1 MHVWR
6 AAALSVFAVVVA
18 TVATVATVAPAAA
31 GGPTSV
37 LLVAP
42 ETGQTASLY
51 TSDDDYQALAR
62 LVGAFDASPG
72 ETVEGASRSPSG
84 RAVTITWLIHD
95 VQVWRVDRVYPDAEG
110 GPLVATQQALDAG
123 STWEAPVAWHRPA
136 AGTEL
141 AQLLDRLVLAGG
153 DTASGGG
160 GQVAGSQ
167 PAGQGLDA
175 GPADPAQRPTSA
187 GDGTAASAAAWVLL
201 GSLIGAVLALV
212 TPRAVAAR
220 RRSGA
225 EVDHVPDGD
234 WVVTDELSSTAPRR
248 P

>member
-18 TVATVATVAPAAA
+18 TWATVATVSPAAA

-42 ETGQTASLY
+42 ETGRTASLY

-160 GQVAGSQ
+160 QVVGSQ
-167 PAGQGLDA
+167 PGGQGLDA

-225 EVDHVPDGD
+225 EADHVPDGD

>member
-95 VQVWRVDRVYPDAEG
+95 VQVWRVDRVYPDAGG
-110 GPLVATQQALDAG
+110 GPLVATQQALDGG

-136 AGTEL
+136 AGTQL

-153 DTASGGG
+153 D
-160 GQVAGSQ
+160 
-167 PAGQGLDA
+167 
-175 GPADPAQRPTSA
+175 PADPAQRPTSA

>member
-18 TVATVATVAPAAA
+18 TWATVAPAAA

-110 GPLVATQQALDAG
+110 GPLVATQQALDAA
-123 STWEAPVAWHRPA
+123 STWEAPVTWHRPA

-141 AQLLDRLVLAGG
+141 AQLLDRLVLDGG
-153 DTASGGG
+153 DTARGG
-160 GQVAGSQ
+160 GQVAESQ

-175 GPADPAQRPTSA
+175 EPADPARRPTSA

-201 GSLIGAVLALV
+201 GSLLGAVLALV

-220 RRSGA
+220 RRSAA
-225 EVDHVPDGD
+225 EVDHVPDGN